1 MSVKQTFYIMKVDIK
16 TAAKSHGVSLIEL
29 SNRLGVSRQSVHY
42 YCEQGDKNPVAQ
54 LERIADAIGCKV
66 SEFFTDEE
74 EPANEPAPTN
84 AIICPHCGKAI
95 RIEKGE

>member
-1 MSVKQTFYIMKVDIK
+1 MFYTMKVDIK
-16 TAAKSHGVSLIEL
+16 KAAKSHGVSLIEL
-29 SNRLGVSRQSVHY
+29 GNRLSVSYQSVHY
-42 YCEQGDKNPVAQ
+42 YCAQGDKNPVAQ

-74 EPANEPAPTN
+74 PEPAPAPTN
-84 AIICPHCGKAI
+84 VITCPHCGKSI